1 MTSGKKALSTA
12 MQLRCYGLLCMFT
25 ASVWGAVA
33 GCTLVGPDYT
43 RPELQVAEQWMNA
56 GDPGVRSSPGDY
68 RNWWSALQDPAL
80 DNLIRIAC
88 TQNVPLRVAGAQVF
102 EARARL
108 GIVIGEQFPQVQ
120 QATGIH
126 TYTRL
131 SERAPS
137 APQSSGGV
145 DFDYK
150 QIQVGAAASWEIDFW
165 GKLRRAVESEDANFL
180 AAIAAYDNALVSLTA
195 NVASAY
201 VLIHTI
207 EQRLRIAHDNV
218 RLQKEPWVRQS

>member
-1 MTSGKKALSTA
+1 M
-12 MQLRCYGLLCMFT
+12 
-25 ASVWGAVA
+25 
-33 GCTLVGPDYT
+33 
-43 RPELQVAEQWMNA
+43 
-56 GDPGVRSSPGDY
+56 
-68 RNWWSALQDPAL
+68 
-80 DNLIRIAC
+80 
-88 TQNVPLRVAGAQVF
+88 AGAQVF